1 MTPSFYARRWLT
13 VTTLPLVLAA
23 CPRVPVSALL
33 PAPGARLNTSMGAS
47 LCATLSCRGLQPKK
61 AATPDFLPGLTA
73 LTNQRSVLRPLANQ
87 RRVLPDVQLGLAG
100 VGGHELQE
108 PVRPRARHLQL
119 ILV

>member
-1 MTPSFYARRWLT
+1 MT

>member
-1 MTPSFYARRWLT
+1 MT

-73 LTNQRSVLRPLANQ
+73 LTNQRSVLRMLTNQRQ
-87 RRVLPDVQLGLAG
+87 RRVLPNVQLGLAG